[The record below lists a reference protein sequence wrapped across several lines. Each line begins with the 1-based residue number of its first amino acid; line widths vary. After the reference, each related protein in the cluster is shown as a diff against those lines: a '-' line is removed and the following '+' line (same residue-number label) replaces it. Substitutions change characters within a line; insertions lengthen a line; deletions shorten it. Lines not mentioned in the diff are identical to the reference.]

1 MEYTIGELAKKMNI
15 SMPALRYYEDQGLLR
30 HVKRLPNGHRVYT
43 QKDVIMLNTIDCL
56 KKAGMSL
63 QDISQYIDWCEEGF
77 STVEKRYDL
86 FVRKQEE
93 VEQQIADLQKILATL
108 KWKRQF
114 YQKALETGELTI
126 CDADREK
133 IAEAIISDSL

>member
-1 MEYTIGELAKKMNI
+1 MEYTIGELAQKMNV
-15 SMPALRYYEDQGLLR
+15 SAPTLRYYEDQGLLR
-30 HVKRLPNGHRVYT
+30 HIKRLPNGRRVYT
-43 QKDVIMLNTIDCL
+43 QKDVVMLNTIECL

-63 QDISQYIDWCEEGF
+63 QDISRYIDWCEEGM
-77 STVEKRYDL
+77 SSVRQRYEL

-108 KWKRQF
+108 RWKRNF
-114 YQKALETGELTI
+114 YQKALESGELTI

-133 IAEAIISDSL
+133 IAEAIIDGTL

>member
-1 MEYTIGELAKKMNI
+1 MNI
-15 SMPALRYYEDQGLLR
+15 STPTLRYYEDQGLLR
-30 HVKRLPNGHRVYT
+30 HIKRLPNGRRVYT
-43 QKDVIMLNTIDCL
+43 QKDVVMLNTIECL

-77 STVEKRYDL
+77 PSVKKRYEL

-93 VEQQIADLQKILATL
+93 IEQQIADLQKILATL
-108 KWKRQF
+108 RWKRNF
-114 YQKALETGELTI
+114 YQKALESGELTI

-133 IAEAIISDSL
+133 IAEAIIDGAL

>member
-1 MEYTIGELAKKMNI
+1 MEYTIGELAQKMNI
-15 SMPALRYYEDQGLLR
+15 SAPTLRYYEDQGLLR
-30 HVKRLPNGHRVYT
+30 HIKRLPNGRRVYT
-43 QKDVIMLNTIDCL
+43 QKDVVMLNTIECL

-77 STVEKRYDL
+77 SSVQQRYEL

-108 KWKRQF
+108 RWKRNF
-114 YQKALETGELTI
+114 YQKALESGELTI

-133 IAEAIISDSL
+133 IAEAIIDGAL